1 MDGRWGADRPRT
13 AISVPPSVT
22 SADKAERLV
31 AAGAASRSSA
41 RGVVA
46 NATVRGVGGASGRER
61 GVGRPSIVAVPAGPG
76 AAGLLG
82 RNRLAAMLDVLTLV
96 TGVAAL
102 LLAAWCGWAA
112 YRDQPTK
119 DWHFIG
125 MAVVSALALI
135 QLVVGVV
142 QLARGEEPEQGTTI
156 FVAYLLGAFAC
167 VPAAG
172 FMSLAERT
180 RWGSVTVAAGGVVLA
195 VLEVRLFDI
204 WGG

>member
-1 MDGRWGADRPRT
+1 
-13 AISVPPSVT
+13 
-22 SADKAERLV
+22 
-31 AAGAASRSSA
+31 
-41 RGVVA
+41 
-46 NATVRGVGGASGRER
+46 
-61 GVGRPSIVAVPAGPG
+61 
-76 AAGLLG
+76 
-82 RNRLAAMLDVLTLV
+82 MLDALTLV
-96 TGVAAL
+96 TGLAAL
-102 LLAAWCGWAA
+102 ALAAWCGFAA

-125 MAVVSALALI
+125 MAVVSVLALA

-142 QLARGEEPEQGTTI
+142 ALARGDKPDQGTTI
-156 FVAYLLGAFAC
+156 FVAYLIGAFAC

>member
-1 MDGRWGADRPRT
+1 
-13 AISVPPSVT
+13 
-22 SADKAERLV
+22 
-31 AAGAASRSSA
+31 
-41 RGVVA
+41 
-46 NATVRGVGGASGRER
+46 
-61 GVGRPSIVAVPAGPG
+61 
-76 AAGLLG
+76 
-82 RNRLAAMLDVLTLV
+82 MLDALTLV

-112 YRDQPTK
+112 HRDQSTK

-125 MAVVSALALI
+125 MAVVTLLATI
-135 QLVVGVV
+135 QLVVGVAA
-142 QLARGEEPEQGTTI
+142 LARGGKPEQGTTI

-180 RWGSVTVAAGGVVLA
+180 RWGSVTAAAGGVVLA
-195 VLEVRLFDI
+195 VLEVRLYDI